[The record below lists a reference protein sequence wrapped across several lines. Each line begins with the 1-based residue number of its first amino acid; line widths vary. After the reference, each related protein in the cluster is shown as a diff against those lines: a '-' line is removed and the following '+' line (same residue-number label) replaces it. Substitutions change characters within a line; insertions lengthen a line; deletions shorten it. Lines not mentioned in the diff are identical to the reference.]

1 LNTKLFFI
9 FTFFYKNTYKMPLND
24 KKLLQL
30 RMSRGLSQNEVAK
43 NSNISQATLSYME
56 SGKYDDYRISQL
68 EALAKFYGVSLDY
81 LVDYAPDELIKERFL
96 LERAKEN
103 VQESLSNINKLI
115 LKNTDKQ
122 AKRL

>member
-1 LNTKLFFI
+1 
-9 FTFFYKNTYKMPLND
+9 
-24 KKLLQL
+24 
-30 RMSRGLSQNEVAK
+30 MSRGLSQNEVAK